1 MKLPLSWLYDHV
13 TEELPVRE
21 LATRLAMTGTE
32 VDLIHHHG
40 VDALEHFVVGKVLT
54 REQHPDAD
62 RLSVCTVDVGNG
74 EVSQIVCGAPNV
86 AAGQTVAV
94 GKPGSIMPD
103 GTKLKTAK
111 LRGVESAGMI
121 LAEDEVGIGLDHA
134 GTMTLPD
141 ELEAGTPLADVLP
154 IADEVLD
161 LEITPNRPDCL
172 GVYGV
177 AREVAAATGAAI
189 APPPWTHPVARAAY
203 DELRTQDA
211 GEPGEAGGIR
221 IHNQAPDLCPRMTW
235 RLYENVTLA
244 PSPRWL
250 KARLMAAGQRPIN
263 NVVDITNY
271 VMLLTGNPL
280 HAFDADR
287 IEGATL
293 VLRRAHDGERVTT
306 LDDVERTLD
315 GQMLVFEDGNGPTS
329 IAGVMGGQRSEI
341 FAGGGA
347 AGHVAGEPG
356 PPSVSTTR
364 VLMEV
369 ATWDGPNINRTMAK
383 LGLRSEAGARYEK
396 GLAPEQAMEAQ
407 AVAHQLMVELCGATP
422 VGGTLDLGGDGP
434 APAVIRLRDAKV
446 EALLGMPVARERSA
460 EVLEAL
466 GFGVAQADD
475 GLDVTV
481 PAFRRIDVTR
491 EADLIE
497 EVARLEALD
506 ALPSTVP
513 ENRTGHAAVLTHEQK
528 VRRRAEDVLVGAG
541 LHEVC
546 GWSFTEP
553 GVLDKLRIPAG
564 HKLREVVRLENPMSE
579 AQSILRPTILG
590 SLLDNAVHNRAHG
603 HPDVAIFESGAV
615 YHGRQADQGDW
626 AGERPAPADEHHALA
641 VLLHGPAAPQS
652 WRDGAV
658 PAADVYAA
666 KGLLEAVLGTL
677 RVPFTTAGAPE
688 GAWPFLHPGRSA
700 AIEAADG
707 TRLGFLGEVHPL
719 VAQAWDIDGPVATFA
734 IDLGK
739 VAAIASEVT
748 MYQDLTSFPALR
760 QDLAV
765 VVPDDVPAARV
776 LEVVRGA
783 AGKRLADARVFDV
796 YRGEQLGDGKVSLA
810 VHCEF
815 RAPDRT
821 LTDEDITPLRA
832 KIVKALAEQVG
843 GELRG

>member
-1 MKLPLSWLYDHV
+1 MKLPLSWLHDYTRPD
-13 TEELPVRE
+13 LPTRE

-32 VDLIHHHG
+32 IDLIHHHG
-40 VDALEHFVVGKVLT
+40 VQALEHFVVGKVLT

-134 GTMTLPD
+134 GTMTLD
-141 ELEAGTPLADVLP
+141 DGLEAGTPLAGVLP
-154 IADEVLD
+154 ISDEVLD

-177 AREVAAATGAAI
+177 AREVAAATGAEL
-189 APPPWTHPVARAAY
+189 APPPWEAEGARTAY
-203 DELRTQDA
+203 DELRTLPA
-211 GEPGEAGGIR
+211 GEPGEAGSIR
-221 IHNQAPDLCPRMTW
+221 IHNQAPESCRRMTW
-235 RLYENVTLA
+235 RLYEDVTLA

-271 VMLLTGNPL
+271 VMLLTGQPL

-287 IEGATL
+287 IVGGTL
-293 VLRRAHDGERVTT
+293 VLRRAADGEKVTT
-306 LDDVERTLD
+306 LDDVQRTLD
-315 GQMLVFEDGNGPTS
+315 AEMLVFEDGEGPTS

-341 FAGGGA
+341 FDD
-347 AGHVAGEPG
+347 
-356 PPSVSTTR
+356 TTR

-369 ATWDGPNINRTMAK
+369 ASWDGPNINRTMAK
-383 LGLRSEAGARYEK
+383 LGLRSEAGARFEK

-407 AVAHQLMVELCGATP
+407 AVAHELMVELCGATP

-434 APAVIRLRDAKV
+434 APAVIRLRDARV
-446 EALLGMPVARERSA
+446 ESLLGVAVARERSA
-460 EVLEAL
+460 AVLLTL
-466 GFGVAQADD
+466 GFGVAEADD

-481 PAFRRIDVTR
+481 PSFRRVDVTR

-506 ALPSTVP
+506 DLPSTTP
-513 ENRTGHAAVLTHEQK
+513 ENRTGQAARLTHAQRT
-528 VRRRAEDVLVGAG
+528 RRRAEDVLVGAG
-541 LHEVC
+541 LHEIC
-546 GWSFTEP
+546 GWSFTSP
-553 GVLDKLRIPAG
+553 QTLDRLRIPED
-564 HKLREVVRLENPMSE
+564 HPLRNVVVLENPMSE
-579 AQSILRPTILG
+579 AQSILRPTIIG
-590 SLLDNAVHNRAHG
+590 SLLDAAQHNRSHG
-603 HPDVAIFESGAV
+603 HGDVALFESGSV
-615 YHGRQADQGDW
+615 YANRRGEDGAW
-626 AGERPAPADEHHALA
+626 AGDRLAPADEHHALA
-641 VLLHGPAAPQS
+641 VLLHGATAPHS
-652 WRDGAV
+652 WRDGAA
-658 PAADVYAA
+658 PAADVFAA

-677 RVPFTTAGAPE
+677 RVAFSVTDALPGQ
-688 GAWPFLHPGRSA
+688 WPFLHPGRSGA
-700 AIEAADG
+700 VLAGDSRI
-707 TRLGFLGEVHPL
+707 GFVGEVHPL
-719 VAQAWDIDGPVATFA
+719 VAADWDLDGPVAAFA
-734 IDLGK
+734 VDLGK
-739 VAAIASEVT
+739 VAALAPEVT
-748 MYQDLTSFPALR
+748 HYEDLVTFPSLR

-765 VVPDDVPAARV
+765 IVSDEVPAARV

-783 AGKRLADARVFDV
+783 GGKRLVDVGVFDV
-796 YRGEQLGDGKVSLA
+796 YRGEQLGAGRVSLA
-810 VHCEF
+810 LHLEF

-821 LTDEDITPLRA
+821 LTDEDVTPLRE
-832 KIVKALAEQVG
+832 KIVGALAEQLG